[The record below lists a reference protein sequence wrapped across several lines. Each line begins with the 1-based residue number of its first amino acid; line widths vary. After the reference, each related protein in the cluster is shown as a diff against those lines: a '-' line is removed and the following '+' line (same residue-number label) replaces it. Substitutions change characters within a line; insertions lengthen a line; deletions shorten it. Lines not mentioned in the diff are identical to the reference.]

1 MQVNMR
7 CILYAGNI
15 VNWPTPDNAR
25 ARMAHDRNKCRG
37 ANVPAFGGIILLL
50 GANSTIPGVICE
62 IPLFPSF
69 SIQKPSCPAVGQLIL
84 FPNEHKM
91 WLWWFSLLAFV
102 KHPHL
107 TVSTH
112 WQFRRKPFMTG
123 LQWFDDDCFDKKI
136 TFHSVLFVLISVIS
150 CHVYCLQQHCN
161 FQKILQLSG
170 DCAPSTPA

>member
-37 ANVPAFGGIILLL
+37 ANVPAFGGIIPLL
-50 GANSTIPGVICE
+50 GANSAIPGVICE
-62 IPLFPSF
+62 IPLFPR
-69 SIQKPSCPAVGQLIL
+69 CD
-84 FPNEHKM
+84 
-91 WLWWFSLLAFV
+91 WWFSLLAFAR
-102 KHPHL
+102 HPRL

-136 TFHSVLFVLISVIS
+136 TFHPVLFVLISVIS